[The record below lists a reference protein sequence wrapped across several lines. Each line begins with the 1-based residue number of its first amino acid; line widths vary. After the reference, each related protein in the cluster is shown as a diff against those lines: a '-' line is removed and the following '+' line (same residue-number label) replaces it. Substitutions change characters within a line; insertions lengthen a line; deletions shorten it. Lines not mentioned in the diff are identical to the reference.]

1 MDIKDQVCSLE
12 LSKRLKA
19 LGYPQ
24 ESLWWWKLLCI
35 KSNSIDILKDDW
47 EFTYQPLLVTEE
59 EAVKTQDLLNDVR
72 NPNSIAKL
80 YSAPTAAEIGMALP
94 YPISFYNKI
103 EGQGYRVGV
112 DMGMLEYVLTGRSGG
127 KYNPINFYADTE
139 AEARG
144 LMWEYLKKNGLL
156 KDKNVEK

>member
-1 MDIKDQVCSLE
+1 MNIKDQWQVCSLE
-12 LSKRLKA
+12 LSMRLKE

-24 ESLWWWKLLCI
+24 KESLWYWVRHFECKIDRYQWDLFLRDDDDDVNECI
-35 KSNSIDILKDDW
+35 
-47 EFTYQPLLVTEE
+47 
-59 EAVKTQDLLNDVR
+59 
-72 NPNSIAKL
+72 
-80 YSAPTAAEIGMALP
+80 SAPTVAEIGMALP

-139 AEARG
+139 ANARG
-144 LMWEYLKKNGLL
+144 LMWEYLKKNGLI
-156 KDKNVEK
+156 KEKNG